1 MFLLAGAGL
10 CVEVQCVGSGSC
22 AGRSAAG
29 RAVAQSHNAIAAFH
43 RASVGSF
50 ALRDPGWLL
59 LSAVLNLICCLSWGY
74 KKPFKHCFVWR
85 KEKLAKTQRAWRKPR
100 ATAEKSSVFIS
111 AKKVFCCCIHD
122 GYFCTS

>member
-85 KEKLAKTQRAWRKPR
+85 KEKLARRSVLGVSHGQQQRSNP
-100 ATAEKSSVFIS
+100 S
-111 AKKVFCCCIHD
+111 
-122 GYFCTS
+122 